1 MASYPAL
8 QNHGGVMQIG
18 KLRHRITLQKQVN
31 TVNDYGG
38 AVTTWKNVATVWA
51 DVRPL
56 SGREY
61 FSAQQVQSEVTTQ
74 IWLRYLDGIMP
85 TMRVK
90 FGKRTLEIVSV
101 LNMQE
106 RNVSLQLMCKE
117 VING

>member
-1 MASYPAL
+1 M
-8 QNHGGVMQIG
+8 NIG
-18 KLRHRITLQKQVN
+18 KIRHRIILLRQVN
-31 TVNDYGG
+31 EVNDYG
-38 AVTTWKNVATVWA
+38 ASTQTWKRVATVWA

-90 FGKRTLEIVSV
+90 FGKRTLDIVSV
-101 LNMQE
+101 LNTQE

>member
-74 IWLRYLDGIMP
+74 IWLRHIEGIKP
-85 TMRVK
+85 TMKVK
-90 FGKRTLEIVSV
+90 FGKREFEILSV
-101 LNMQE
+101 LNTQE
-106 RNVSLQLMCKE
+106 RDVSLQLMCKE
-117 VING
+117 TCNV

>member
-1 MASYPAL
+1 M
-8 QNHGGVMQIG
+8 NIG

-31 TVNDYGG
+31 TVNDYGA

-56 SGREY
+56 SGHEY

-90 FGKRTLEIVSV
+90 LGKRTLEIVSV

>member
-1 MASYPAL
+1 ME
-8 QNHGGVMQIG
+8 IG
-18 KLRHRITLQKQVN
+18 RLRHRITLMRQVN
-31 TVNDYGG
+31 EINDYG
-38 AVTTWKNVATVWA
+38 ATITEWKSVATVWA
-51 DVRPL
+51 EVKPL

-101 LNMQE
+101 LNTQE

>member
-1 MASYPAL
+1 
-8 QNHGGVMQIG
+8 MQIG

-31 TVNDYGG
+31 TVNDYGA

-61 FSAQQVQSEVTTQ
+61 FSAQQVQSEITTQ
-74 IWLRYLDGIMP
+74 IWLRHLDGIKP
-85 TMRVK
+85 SMRVK
-90 FGKRTLEIVSV
+90 FGKRFFEIVSV
-101 LNMQE
+101 LNTQE

-117 VING
+117 AVDG